1 MAKGM
6 AKGIAKNMTS
16 KTTIRPHEYHDS
28 VRLMQVSEQLR
39 KLDGVDE
46 AILMMATD
54 NNKKL
59 LAAAGIA
66 SGEVADA
73 ARDDLVIGIVA
84 SNETIAD
91 AALAQ
96 ALELLRSQA
105 RRLQAGEHR
114 SLETAMA
121 ALQGANLAL
130 ISVPGEYAAEETR
143 KALENGL
150 HVMLFS
156 DNVPVGEEARLK
168 QIADTRGLLLMGPDC
183 GTAIINGCGLGFA
196 NAVGRGAVGIVG
208 ASGTGIQE
216 ISVQLHRCGIGVS
229 HAIGTGGRDLKS
241 AIGGRSML
249 RGIDMLAADAA
260 TEVLVLTS
268 KPPDEDVAERVLDK
282 AAGCGKPVVVNF
294 LGAGV
299 EPGASAGL
307 VAADTL
313 SGAALEAAKLLR
325 KAQDP
330 AAGPS
335 RSDDELRRLAERE
348 ARLLSPT
355 QSCLRGL
362 YTGGTLCH
370 EAMLVLRD
378 YVGPVYSNI
387 ALEPDYR
394 LHDLSRSRA
403 NTLID
408 MGDDRFTQGRA
419 HPMIDPE
426 QRNRR
431 LENEADD
438 PGVAVVLLDLVLGYG
453 SHEDPAAT
461 LAESVRA
468 AKARAADAGRHLT
481 VIASVCGTEQDPQG
495 LARQENLLADAGVL
509 LAASNTEAGRLA
521 GLVLAAAAG
530 RRTGRS

>member
-1 MAKGM
+1 
-6 AKGIAKNMTS
+6 
-16 KTTIRPHEYHDS
+16 
-28 VRLMQVSEQLR
+28 MQVSEQLR
-39 KLDGVDE
+39 ALDGVDE

-59 LAAAGIA
+59 LAAAGFV
-66 SGEVADA
+66 SSEVGGA

-84 SNETIAD
+84 RNETIAD
-91 AALAQ
+91 GALAK

-105 RRLQAGEHR
+105 SRSHAGEHR

-121 ALQGANLAL
+121 ALPDANLAL
-130 ISVPGEYAAEETR
+130 VSIPGEYAAEETQ

-156 DNVPVGEEARLK
+156 DNVSIGEEARLK
-168 QIADTRGLLLMGPDC
+168 QLADTRGLLLMGPDC
-183 GTAIINGCGLGFA
+183 GTAIISGCGLGFA

-216 ISVQLHRCGIGVS
+216 ITVQLHRRGIGVS

-249 RGIDMLAADAA
+249 RGIDMLAADAG

-268 KPPDEDVAERVLDK
+268 KPPDEDVAGRVLDK
-282 AAGCGKPVVVNF
+282 AATCGKPVVVNF

-299 EPGASAGL
+299 EAGARAGL
-307 VAADTL
+307 VTADTL
-313 SGAALEAAKLLR
+313 SGAAVEAAKLLC
-325 KAQDP
+325 P
-330 AAGPS
+330 EAGDSADPS
-335 RSDDELRRLAERE
+335 RSNDELRRLANDE

-355 QSCLRGL
+355 QACLRGL
-362 YTGGTLCH
+362 YTGGTLCQ
-370 EAMLVLRD
+370 EAMLILHD

-387 ALEPDYR
+387 TLEPDYR
-394 LHDLSRSRA
+394 LHDLSSSRA

-408 MGDDRFTQGRA
+408 MGDDLFTQGRA

-426 QRNRR
+426 QRNQR
-431 LENEADD
+431 LQDEADD
-438 PGVAVVLLDLVLGYG
+438 PGVGVVLLDLVLGYG

-468 AKARAADAGRHLT
+468 AKARAADAGRHLA

-495 LARQENLLADAGVL
+495 LTRQENLLADAGVL
-509 LAASNTEAGRLA
+509 LAASNAEASRLA
-521 GLVLAAAAG
+521 GIIVTAAAG
-530 RRTGRS
+530 TELSL